1 MKVNKKILNER
12 YDFRIEPFQKKDGTQ
27 GKKLYLVGDANE
39 NTYQIKDIIKQNGF
53 RFDGNNKQ
61 WYIFLSNDDS
71 KNNYIIDKFVRPLID
86 KITQIEDNGQ
96 GGRNP
101 EDVTNNLKGQII
113 KQIDQVITSPV
124 SSNTNI
130 PTANEVKDHLAAY
143 KQELVK
149 ITSSDEF
156 KKRLE
161 PIIKFRQAQ
170 GHSFSL
176 LNCILVWIQDP
187 KARLVKSSRVWKDY
201 YNKTVI
207 PGSPAIY
214 LWCPIGANKLTK
226 TQKEQI
232 QADFIRAANK
242 NSYEELTPG
251 EKDELR
257 VRLLGN
263 SNSGMFALQPFF
275 YDIRYTKQI
284 EGTEDVTGDPN
295 ASIDWFS
302 EGDNNENTAHLYDS
316 LLQVIESTGI
326 KLGFVN
332 DLGGARGV
340 SKSGNIDIL
349 KTGTKSSGTIIT
361 IVHEFAHELL
371 HQKYLKQNKDYSQ
384 YFIGTSQGRRAVEQ
398 QAELTAW
405 IVMKEFN
412 YDMPTATNYMG
423 IWGMDENN
431 AAKVFN
437 DVASVST
444 FIINKLYLQLSSNV
458 YIQESSGYQPK
469 QVNITGLDVA
479 RMIGM
484 EDVYQR
490 SLENQKKNFTEK
502 YFSNLYNRMNNLKT
516 AAE

>member
-1 MKVNKKILNER
+1 M
-12 YDFRIEPFQKKDGTQ
+12 
-27 GKKLYLVGDANE
+27 
-39 NTYQIKDIIKQNGF
+39 
-53 RFDGNNKQ
+53 
-61 WYIFLSNDDS
+61 SNDDS

-86 KITQIEDNGQ
+86 KLTQIEDNGQ
-96 GGRNP
+96 GVRNP
-101 EDVTNNLKGQII
+101 EDVTNDLKSQII
-113 KQIDQVITSPV
+113 KQIDTVISSPV
-124 SSNTNI
+124 STTSNI
-130 PTANEVKDHLAAY
+130 PTANEVKEHLAAY

-149 ITSSDEF
+149 ITSSEEF

-170 GHSFSL
+170 GHSFSI
-176 LNCILVWIQDP
+176 LNCILVLIQDP
-187 KARLVKSSRVWKDY
+187 KARLVKSGRVWKDY

-214 LWCPIGANKLTK
+214 LWCPLGNNKLTK
-226 TQKEQI
+226 SQKEKI
-232 QADFIRAANK
+232 QADFIKSVNK
-242 NSYEELTPG
+242 QTYDELTPG

-275 YDIRYTKQI
+275 YDIRYTEQI
-284 EGTEDVTGDPN
+284 EGTEDVTGNPN
-295 ASIDWFS
+295 ATIDWFS

-316 LLQVIESTGI
+316 LLQVIETTGI
-326 KLGFVN
+326 QLGFVD

-340 SKSGNIDIL
+340 SKSGKIDIL

-423 IWGMDENN
+423 IWGMSEDN
-431 AAKVFN
+431 AVKVFN

-444 FIINKLYLQLSSNV
+444 FIINKLYQQLSNNG
-458 YIQESSGYQPK
+458 YIQESAENQPK

-484 EDVYQR
+484 EDVYQK
-490 SLENQKKNFTEK
+490 SLSKQRRAFTNK
-502 YFSNLYNRMNNLKT
+502 YFNNMMNRMDNLRN